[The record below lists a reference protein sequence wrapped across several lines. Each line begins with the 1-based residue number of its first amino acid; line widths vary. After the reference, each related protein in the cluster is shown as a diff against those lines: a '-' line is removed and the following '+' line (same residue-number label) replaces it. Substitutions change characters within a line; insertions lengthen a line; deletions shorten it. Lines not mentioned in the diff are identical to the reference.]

1 MWVNRPLYVNQ
12 PGQLSLSSYK
22 HSSFRFV
29 LLAVLLCWL
38 QQQFI
43 DDILNTGLLLYV
55 SRAWLSEVFHL
66 VINQDLFTSAVA
78 AADTQVLTTLL
89 SGNVRLFAVCSC
101 GL

>member
-1 MWVNRPLYVNQ
+1 MSEHFVSVLCAKIA
-12 PGQLSLSSYK
+12 LYK

-29 LLAVLLCWL
+29 LLLAVLHCWL

-43 DDILNTGLLLYV
+43 DDVLNTGLLLYV

-66 VINQDLFTSAVA
+66 VITQDLFTSAVTA
-78 AADTQVLTTLL
+78 ANTQVLTTLL
-89 SGNVRLFAVCSC
+89 SGNVRFFSVRSC